1 MHHGTRIALYAQPKE
16 LPHRSRVLRKI
27 ELRPGVGRQVSCG
40 NTPTPRLHAAIVRAH
55 LEAQAEKQER
65 F

>member
-27 ELRPGVGRQVSCG
+27 EL
-40 NTPTPRLHAAIVRAH
+40 HAAIVRAH
-55 LEAQAEKQER
+55 LEAQAEQEEG